1 MHIPEGGFQEH
12 YIFNSPRKEKK
23 QKQKFKSQS
32 ADSSF
37 NVKKKKNQLYLFHL
51 KKKRILCFEGRIIY
65 FLQFQIKNNFL
76 LLLNGFP

>member
-37 NVKKKKNQLYLFHL
+37 NVKKKNQLYLFHL
-51 KKKRILCFEGRIIY
+51 KKKEYCALKAGSFIFY
-65 FLQFQIKNNFL
+65 NFKL
-76 LLLNGFP
+76 RTIFFYC